1 MHREFIKTDAVKASV
16 FSCYTYGMEICYLI
30 AFPDTET
37 KTAPVKESIKGLK
50 DAPYFQPVDIDV
62 ISLGDETILIE
73 GHAVAVVRHQY
84 DERVQMVEARF
95 ELKDAFDTSALQ
107 ERAKIEQALQ
117 SKFIPVAY
125 RQSGLFEDYPILLVD
140 EVKQSPDKWVDKH
153 ALVISRFIRSQR
165 DSFDKNEVGE
175 ILVSRTRYSASE
187 LTLVDWE
194 GAVIIAP
201 NGDYDSDIVLLKIG
215 NYQLLRYRML
225 DHAIEE
231 LLDKINE
238 SFFENKRRPRATRG
252 VIRKV
257 AEHKLEVM
265 LDFERTEQ
273 TLLLIGDWYTAK
285 LYEAIQSELYLK
297 AWKESVRTKLDNV
310 ESIVQTIK
318 DNLSISW
325 ENLMDQIQLFLWMI
339 MLLGYLY
346 LYFLDAGWITLPVK

>member
-1 MHREFIKTDAVKASV
+1 
-16 FSCYTYGMEICYLI
+16 MEICYLI
-30 AFPDTET
+30 AFPDMET

-50 DAPYFQPVDIDV
+50 DAPYFQPVDIDLV
-62 ISLGDETILIE
+62 SLGDETVLIE
-73 GHAVAVVRHQY
+73 GHAVSVVRHQY

-95 ELKDAFDTSALQ
+95 SLKNPFDSSALQ
-107 ERAKIEQALQ
+107 ERAKIEQSLQ
-117 SKFIPVAY
+117 SKFIPVEH
-125 RQSGLFEDYPILLVD
+125 RQSGLFEEYTILLVD
-140 EVKQSPDKWVDKH
+140 DVKQVPDKWIDKN
-153 ALVISRFIRSQR
+153 ALEIARFIRSQR
-165 DSFDKNEVGE
+165 DTFDKNEINE
-175 ILVSRTRYSASE
+175 ILISRTRYSATE

-194 GAVIIAP
+194 GAVIVAP
-201 NGDYDSDIVLLKIG
+201 NGDYESDIVLLKIG

-225 DHAIEE
+225 DHSIEN

-252 VIRKV
+252 LIRQI

-285 LYEAIQSELYLK
+285 LYEAIQSEFYLK
-297 AWKESVRTKLDNV
+297 DWKDSVRTKLDNL

-325 ENLMDQIQLFLWMI
+325 ENLMDQIQLALWMI
-339 MLLGYLY
+339 LLFGYLY
-346 LYFLDAGWITLPVK
+346 LYFLDAGWITIPAN